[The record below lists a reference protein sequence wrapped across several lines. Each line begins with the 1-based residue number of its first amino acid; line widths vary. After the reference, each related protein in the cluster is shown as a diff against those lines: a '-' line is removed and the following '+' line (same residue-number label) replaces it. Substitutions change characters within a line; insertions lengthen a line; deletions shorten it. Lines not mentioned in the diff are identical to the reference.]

1 MSVLSVS
8 TARPA
13 VIPAGMVEIFTT
25 VHKATPESRCRA
37 ILMPE
42 LSLPASVP
50 SKFVTVLVGKLYE
63 LAREQLISAWKS
75 EPALKELPAAA
86 FTIDGLLAFAAAV
99 AESKRLTRDSIAAA
113 IVSFLPTLA
122 ENRRKAA
129 ADILMSMA
137 GAARQGK
144 IVECD
149 SLAERLQDWIDSD
162 ETGERAESY
171 VLTQCVAR
179 LRARAAELREMLDAT
194 ASAF

>member
-1 MSVLSVS
+1 M
-8 TARPA
+8 
-13 VIPAGMVEIFTT
+13 
-25 VHKATPESRCRA
+25 
-37 ILMPE
+37 
-42 LSLPASVP
+42 
-50 SKFVTVLVGKLYE
+50 
-63 LAREQLISAWKS
+63 
-75 EPALKELPAAA
+75 
-86 FTIDGLLAFAAAV
+86 

-129 ADILMSMA
+129 ADIIMSLA

-144 IVECD
+144 IIECD
-149 SLAERLQDWIDSD
+149 SLADRLQAWIDAD
-162 ETGERAESY
+162 ESGERAESY

>member
-1 MSVLSVS
+1 MSVIPVS
-8 TARPA
+8 SARPS
-13 VIPAGMVEIFTT
+13 VIQKGMVEIFTT
-25 VHKATPESRCRA
+25 VQKAPIENRCRS
-37 ILMPE
+37 ILIPE
-42 LSLPASVP
+42 LSLPESVP
-50 SKFVTVLVGKLYE
+50 SKFVTVLIGRLYE
-63 LAREQLISAWKS
+63 IAREQLIAAWKS
-75 EPALKELPAAA
+75 DPSLREMPETA

-113 IVSFLPTLA
+113 IVSFIPTLA
-122 ENRRKAA
+122 ENRRKDA

-194 ASAF
+194 AGAF

>member
-1 MSVLSVS
+1 MATLPVSSV
-8 TARPA
+8 RPA
-13 VIPAGMVEIFTT
+13 VIPKGMVEVFTT
-25 VHKATPESRCRA
+25 VHKAPPENRCRA
-37 ILMPE
+37 ILIPE
-42 LSLPASVP
+42 LSLPDNVP

-63 LAREQLISAWKS
+63 LAREQLISAWKN
-75 EPALKELPAAA
+75 EPALQELPAAA
-86 FTIDGLLAFAAAV
+86 FTVDGLLAFAAAV

-113 IVSFLPTLA
+113 IVSFIPTLA

-149 SLAERLQDWIDSD
+149 SLADRLAAWIESD
-162 ETGERAESY
+162 DTGERAESY
-171 VLTQCVAR
+171 VLAQCVAR

-194 ASAF
+194 EAAF

>member
-1 MSVLSVS
+1 MATLPVSSV
-8 TARPA
+8 RPA
-13 VIPAGMVEIFTT
+13 SAPKGMVEVFTT
-25 VHKATPESRCRA
+25 VHKAPPESRCRS
-37 ILMPE
+37 ILIPE
-42 LSLPASVP
+42 LSLPDNVP

-63 LAREQLISAWKS
+63 LAREQLISAWKN
-75 EPALKELPAAA
+75 EPALKEVSASA

-113 IVSFLPTLA
+113 IVSFIPTLA

-144 IVECD
+144 IVECE
-149 SLAERLQDWIDSD
+149 SLADRLQAWIDSD
-162 ETGERAESY
+162 DTGERAESY
-171 VLTQCVAR
+171 VLVQCVAR

-194 ASAF
+194 EAAF